1 MKKEILSIIFL
12 WSFVLTYSLED
23 KYIPIVNENYVWSY
37 CDVVKIGSE
46 EYDLHY
52 SQFQFGGDTIIN
64 SIAYKK
70 LYHRDCSSNK
80 LFYTAS
86 LREVN
91 KKVLACYKDALQETL
106 IYDFDLSVGDS
117 MLSPY
122 DNMNFYKVLKTDS
135 VEIAG
140 GWRKRI
146 ELDFDTWIEGV
157 GTLNRFMIYPLQAL
171 PLYELGIRI
180 NYQKK
185 GAEMIYQTKE
195 WYFSNNDCGTLSVKP
210 TEQCQKGV
218 YFVAPGQLWIESG
231 LLYQPCMFELYDLRG
246 NLLIKLKVDTTN
258 NSINVNCLS
267 NGLYFFRLSG
277 KNDVSVIGKVKKN

>member
-1 MKKEILSIIFL
+1 M
-12 WSFVLTYSLED
+12 
-23 KYIPIVNENYVWSY
+23 
-37 CDVVKIGSE
+37 
-46 EYDLHY
+46 
-52 SQFQFGGDTIIN
+52 
-64 SIAYKK
+64 
-70 LYHRDCSSNK
+70 
-80 LFYTAS
+80 
-86 LREVN
+86 
-91 KKVLACYKDALQETL
+91 ACYKDALQETL

-140 GWRKRI
+140 GLRKRI

-246 NLLIKLKVDTTN
+246 NLLIKRKVDTTN

-277 KNDVSVIGKVKKN
+277 KNDVSVIGKVIKN